1 MSLSQYQLVF
11 PFGGSGLPRSL
22 RISRKRPESR
32 FDFLELENSVGA
44 LKSQR
49 RRLGAGLVGWQHTA
63 PEIQKDMAD
72 VVDMKHI
79 ALGMENNQIW

>member
-1 MSLSQYQLVF
+1 M
-11 PFGGSGLPRSL
+11 
-22 RISRKRPESR
+22 
-32 FDFLELENSVGA
+32 ELENSVGA

-49 RRLGAGLVGWQHTA
+49 RRLGAGLVGWHHTA